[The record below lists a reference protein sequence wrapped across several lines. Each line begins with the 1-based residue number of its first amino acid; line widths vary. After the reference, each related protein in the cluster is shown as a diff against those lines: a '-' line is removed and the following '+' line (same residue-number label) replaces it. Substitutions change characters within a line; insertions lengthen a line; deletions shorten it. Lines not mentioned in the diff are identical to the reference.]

1 MKTIMYSAFV
11 VLIAT
16 AVNLTLKEPTKEPYK
31 TDKKEKELDSLI
43 DFSIEYESKIDDSLR
58 INIISKAYKIDSLNN
73 IIKQKD
79 LQLKNF
85 K

>member
-1 MKTIMYSAFV
+1 MYSAFV

-43 DFSIEYESKIDDSLR
+43 DFSIKYESKIDDSFR
-58 INIISKAYKIDSLNN
+58 VNIINKSHEIDSLKN
-73 IIKQKD
+73 IIKEKD
-79 LQLKNF
+79 FQLKN